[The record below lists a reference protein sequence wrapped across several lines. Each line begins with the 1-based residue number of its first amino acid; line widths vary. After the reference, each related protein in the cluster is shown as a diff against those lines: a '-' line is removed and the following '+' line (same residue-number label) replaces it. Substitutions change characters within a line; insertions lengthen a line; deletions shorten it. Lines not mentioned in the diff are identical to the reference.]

1 MNFFISTAHNTVLTW
16 KSVKCA
22 IPLCINKQCTDL
34 NTQHFVSKMKYVEHH
49 LSLQGVTMFL
59 LVEGPVS
66 VSVAADYSGWWLLR
80 VLVGSIISENK
91 TTMTFATS
99 FDSSFHRIL
108 LACNAL

>member
-49 LSLQGVTMFL
+49 LSLQGVIIFL
-59 LVEGPVS
+59 LVKGLVS
-66 VSVAADYSGWWLLR
+66 RSVAAD
-80 VLVGSIISENK
+80 
-91 TTMTFATS
+91 
-99 FDSSFHRIL
+99 
-108 LACNAL
+108 